1 MREKLVTR
9 RQFAAAIF
17 TTLLSPQLRVLP
29 RSAVLLAGKGAWLS
43 ILPAAA
49 VLLALTGL
57 INILRRQ
64 QKPGE
69 GLADLILRLL
79 GPVFGRVLLM
89 LYAAWFLL
97 YAGFI
102 LRTGAERL
110 TATVYLQ
117 SDTDPF
123 IVVLL
128 ILSLIAALGTL
139 RATARTAVIFRA
151 ILLSVLAFTAL
162 ASLPHVS
169 LGNLFP
175 LTWQDAPGIVRG
187 ALPLLSV
194 GSVAGL
200 FAFLNGYVEPP
211 EKPTKW
217 VAGNLALYSADA
229 FLLCFETVGTFGAK
243 LTTRLSFPF
252 FSMVR
257 DISLFNV
264 AQRVEAAVIVLW
276 LFADFMLCVLMLR
289 CAYEALRIVFGL
301 PKSEHMPTF
310 DMRRGRWLYLLE
322 AAAVFLCAHFI
333 ADSSTELTAWSDRII
348 PLVMDLFVFGG
359 FSLLLLVG
367 KLRKML

>member
-1 MREKLVTR
+1 MKDNAVTR

-17 TTLLSPQLRVLP
+17 TTLLSPQMRVLP
-29 RSAVLLAGKGAWLS
+29 RAAVHLAGKGAWLS

-57 INILRRQ
+57 VNVLRRQ
-64 QKPGE
+64 QGPGE

-79 GPVFGRVLLM
+79 GPVFGRVLLA

-102 LRTGAERL
+102 LRSGAERL

-117 SDTDPF
+117 SGSDPF
-123 IVVLL
+123 IVVMLVL
-128 ILSLIAALGTL
+128 ALIAALGTL

-151 ILLSVLAFTAL
+151 ILLAVLGFTAI

-169 LGNLFP
+169 MRNLFP
-175 LTWQDAPGIVRG
+175 LTWQEAPGIVRG
-187 ALPLLSV
+187 ALPFLSV
-194 GSVAGL
+194 GGVAGL
-200 FAFLNGYVEPP
+200 FSFLNGYVEPP

-217 VAGNLALYSADA
+217 VTGNLALYFTVA
-229 FLLCFETVGTFGAK
+229 FLLCFETVGVFGAK

-252 FSMVR
+252 FAMVR

-276 LFADFMLCVLMLR
+276 LFADYMLCVLMLR

-301 PKSEHMPTF
+301 PKSEHLPTF

-333 ADSSTELTAWSDRII
+333 VDSSAKLNAWSDRIV

-359 FSLLLLVG
+359 FTLVWLVG
-367 KLRKML
+367 KLRKKL